1 VSSGSSAGTASLD
14 ESTLAKAADAVL
26 TSSRALLAISVRSV
40 LATTADVT
48 VAQHRVLVV
57 LASHG
62 PQTVGQI
69 AEQLG
74 VDQSNA
80 SRHCAR
86 LDEAGMVERTRST
99 RDARAREVAIT
110 KAGVALLAKVTSSR
124 RAQISDVLARMDGD
138 DVRATMH
145 GLAAF
150 NNAAHESRD
159 SDWIVGSD

>member
-1 VSSGSSAGTASLD
+1 VSSGASVAATSVDDLI
-14 ESTLAKAADAVL
+14 LAKAADTVL

-40 LATTADVT
+40 LAATADVT
-48 VAQHRVLVV
+48 VAQHRVLVI

-69 AEQLG
+69 AEHLG

-86 LDEAGMVERTRST
+86 LDGAGMVERTRST

-110 KAGVALLAKVTSSR
+110 KAGVALLATVTASR
-124 RAQISDVLARMDGD
+124 RAQINDVLARMDPED
-138 DVRATMH
+138 LRAAMQ
-145 GLAAF
+145 GLVAF
-150 NNAAHESRD
+150 NTAAHERD
-159 SDWIVGSD
+159 DRDWTVAIR